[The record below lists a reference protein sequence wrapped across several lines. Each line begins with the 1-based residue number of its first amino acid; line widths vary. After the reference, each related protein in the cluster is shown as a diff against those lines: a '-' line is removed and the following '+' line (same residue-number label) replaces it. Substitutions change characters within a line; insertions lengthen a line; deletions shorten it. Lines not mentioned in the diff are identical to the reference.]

1 MLKLK
6 SWKTKF
12 GIIWLGQAFSLLG
25 SSAAQFALV
34 WWIATT
40 TGSANTL
47 SMAGLTAY
55 LPIALL
61 GPFAGVWVD
70 RLSRRLVMAVSDL
83 FVAACALWLLLAFRG
98 GEPPIGLILA
108 ILCLRAVGGVFHM
121 PAMQATMPLLLPADM
136 ITRGQG
142 WSQMIQSAST
152 TLGPVVGA
160 ALMAGGASGLRLALL
175 LDVIGAVIASASV
188 AILDIPNPEK
198 TKREQPHILREMKE
212 GAKTLYANKP
222 LFAIT
227 WPTLVSMTVYIP
239 LSTLYPLIVSAYFG
253 GTPWHSS
260 AAEVA
265 FGLGMIISGAMV
277 GIFGSKNKFNMIAM
291 SLLVMGLA
299 LVGCGLLPPG
309 GIWPF
314 IFFTGVT
321 GITVSFMS
329 APYFGYMQESTD
341 PAVLGRVS
349 SLIYAG
355 MSLAAPIGLFI
366 AGPAAEAA
374 GIANWFAISG
384 GLIALTGF
392 ASLALAKRYPPAA

>member
-6 SWKTKF
+6 SWKTTF

-34 WWIATT
+34 WWLATA
-40 TGSANTL
+40 TGSAQTL

-83 FVAACALWLLLAFRG
+83 FVAACALALLLSFRA
-98 GEPPIGLILA
+98 GEPPIWVILA
-108 ILCLRAVGGVFHM
+108 LLCLRAVGGVFHM

-152 TLGPVVGA
+152 TLGPVLGA
-160 ALMAGGASGLRLALL
+160 ALMAGGDIQTALT
-175 LDVIGAVIASASV
+175 LDVIGAVLASACV
-188 AILDIPNPEK
+188 FILDIPNPEK
-198 TKREQPHILREMKE
+198 TAREKPHVLREMKE

-265 FGLGMIISGAMV
+265 FGLGMIASGALV
-277 GIFGSKNKFNMIAM
+277 GIFGSKNKFNMIAL
-291 SLLVMGLA
+291 SLCVMGLA
-299 LVGCGLLPPG
+299 LAASGLLPPG
-309 GIWPF
+309 GVWPF
-314 IFFTGVT
+314 ILLTGVT
-321 GITVSFMS
+321 GLTVSFMS
-329 APYFGYMQESTD
+329 APYFGYMQETTD

-355 MSLAAPIGLFI
+355 MSLASPIGLFI
-366 AGPAAEAA
+366 AGPGAEAL
-374 GIANWFAISG
+374 GIANWFALSG
-384 GLIALTGF
+384 GIIALTGF
-392 ASLALAKRYPPAA
+392 ASFAIARRYPPRV